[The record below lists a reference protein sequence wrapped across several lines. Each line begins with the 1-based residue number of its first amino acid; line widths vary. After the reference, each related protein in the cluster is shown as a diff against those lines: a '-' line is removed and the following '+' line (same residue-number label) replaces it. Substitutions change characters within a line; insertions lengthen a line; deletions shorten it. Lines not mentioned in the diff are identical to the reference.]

1 MSYWKGTMVERSESD
16 QINSDLQ
23 VEHIY
28 PSFPLLKYL
37 ECLYKFFQCEE
48 RAFLLNDHVPNHEF
62 SYILRVLIDVKK
74 VSKESISFHLFTLS
88 GLPWWFRWWRIHM
101 QCRRPRFDPWVEKI
115 SWESPMGRGAWL
127 ATVHGEERVRHIWM
141 TNIFLWVMWA
151 ANHFTLLGFGF
162 FICKLQDITYWILN
176 FILPSCII
184 LWFLILWKFLWLS
197 TGILILIQLSVYSAN
212 TTNTCDV
219 QELH

>member
-1 MSYWKGTMVERSESD
+1 MVERSESD

-74 VSKESISFHLFTLS
+74 VSKESISVHLFTLS
-88 GLPWWFRWWRIHM
+88 GLPRWFRW
-101 QCRRPRFDPWVEKI
+101 
-115 SWESPMGRGAWL
+115 
-127 ATVHGEERVRHIWM
+127 
-141 TNIFLWVMWA
+141 
-151 ANHFTLLGFGF
+151 
-162 FICKLQDITYWILN
+162 
-176 FILPSCII
+176 
-184 LWFLILWKFLWLS
+184 
-197 TGILILIQLSVYSAN
+197 
-212 TTNTCDV
+212 
-219 QELH
+219 